1 MSEGIGD
8 PVPAALPAGVHR
20 LHSKEPSS
28 HVAEGLE
35 RSGWSVR
42 VVDLAD
48 AADKAAIMERFVA
61 GLALPAWFGRNWD
74 ALSDSLRDLGWWTP
88 GVRGRVIVVRGAGRM
103 DTGSAADRETVA
115 ELLEEAAASW
125 AATATPLVVLLRR

>member
-20 LHSKEPSS
+20 LRSKEATSA
-28 HVAEGLE
+28 VAEGLE
-35 RSGWSVR
+35 RAGWSVR

-48 AADKAAIMERFVA
+48 AVDKAAIMDRFVA

-74 ALSDSLRDLGWWTP
+74 ALGDSLRDLGWWP
-88 GVRGRVIVVRGAGRM
+88 AGRRGRVIVVRGAGRT
-103 DTGSAADRETVA
+103 DTGSGGDRTTLA
-115 ELLEEAAASW
+115 EILEEAAASW
-125 AATATPLVVLLRR
+125 SGTATPLVVLLRR